1 MNTFSPRES
10 NRRSRRQ
17 RLGVALA
24 LLLLTGGVLAACA
37 PATTPTPAPTA
48 APVPTEPPAAPT
60 MEAQPTAAVAAPG
73 VEAAATLMVAQ
84 NELLGAH
91 LVGADG
97 KTLYLFLKDAQGPS
111 ACYDACAQNWPPL
124 LVEGDPAAGE
134 GVDGAKLGVVQRTDG
149 ANQVTYNG
157 WPLYFYANDAQP
169 GDVNGQGV
177 IGQWFV
183 VSPAGEKV
191 EAAAAAPATP
201 AEPTAREDSNATG
214 YGSMADA
221 AAPAAPAKPAAPE
234 TKTFVIVPEQ
244 TTAQYSIDEVFID
257 QNNRLNTAVGKTNKV
272 EGTLVLNFADPAASE
287 LGQFTVDISTLQS
300 DSSRRDNA
308 IRDRWLESAR
318 YPTATFV
325 ATEIRNFPPD
335 AKEGEAIS
343 FQIVGDM
350 TVRQTTREQV
360 WDVTATLNGDTLTG
374 TATTFLLLADYG
386 VPVPEILGMLKVTDG
401 LTATL
406 NFTMQAQ

>member
-1 MNTFSPRES
+1 MSTLSPTER
-10 NRRSRRQ
+10 NRRSHRQ

-24 LLLLTGGVLAACA
+24 LLLLTGGVLAACTPAATPEPAAA
-37 PATTPTPAPTA
+37 PVATEPPPTSTVEPRPSAQPEPTEASAAPTA
-48 APVPTEPPAAPT
+48 
-60 MEAQPTAAVAAPG
+60 EATAA
-73 VEAAATLMVAQ
+73 LSVAQ
-84 NELLGAH
+84 NDALGAH
-91 LVGADG
+91 LVAADG
-97 KTLYLFLKDAQGPS
+97 RTLYLFLKDAQGPS
-111 ACYDACAQNWPPL
+111 TCYDACAQNWPPL
-124 LVEGDPAAGE
+124 LAEGNPVGGE
-134 GVDGAKLGVVQRTDG
+134 GVDNAKLGVAQRTDG

-157 WPLYFYANDAQP
+157 WPLYFFAGDAQP

-177 IGQWFV
+177 IDQWFV
-183 VSPAGEKV
+183 VSPAGDKV
-191 EAAAAAPATP
+191 EAAAAP
-201 AEPTAREDSNATG
+201 AE
-214 YGSMADA
+214 
-221 AAPAAPAKPAAPE
+221 PAAPE

-257 QNNRLNTAVGKTNKV
+257 QNNRLNTAVGKTSQV
-272 EGTLVLNFADPAASE
+272 EGTLTLNFANPAASE

-308 IRDRWLESAR
+308 IRNRWLESSR
-318 YPTATFV
+318 YPLATFV
-325 ATEIRNFPPD
+325 ATEIRNFPAE

-343 FQIVGDM
+343 FQIAGDM

-386 VPVPEILGMLKVTDG
+386 VPVPEVLGILKVTDG

>member
-1 MNTFSPRES
+1 MNTFPPTENSRP
-10 NRRSRRQ
+10 SRRQ
-17 RLGVALA
+17 RFGVALA

-48 APVPTEPPAAPT
+48 APAPTEPPAAPT
-60 MEAQPTAAVAAPG
+60 VEAQPAAQPEPTATVVAPSA
-73 VEAAATLMVAQ
+73 EAAATLMVAQ
-84 NELLGAH
+84 NDLLGAH

-111 ACYDACAQNWPPL
+111 ACYDACAENWPPL
-124 LVEGDPAAGE
+124 LVEGDPVAGE

-177 IGQWFV
+177 IDQWFV

-191 EAAAAAPATP
+191 AAAAAAAPTTA
-201 AEPTAREDSNATG
+201 AE
-214 YGSMADA
+214 
-221 AAPAAPAKPAAPE
+221 PAAPE

-257 QNNRLNTAVGKTNKV
+257 QNNRLNTAVGKTNQV

-406 NFTMQAQ
+406 NFTMRAQ